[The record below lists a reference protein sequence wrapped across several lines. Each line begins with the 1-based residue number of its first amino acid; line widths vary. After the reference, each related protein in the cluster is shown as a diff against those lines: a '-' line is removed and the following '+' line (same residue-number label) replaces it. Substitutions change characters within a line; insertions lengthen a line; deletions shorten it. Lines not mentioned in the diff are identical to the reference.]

1 MRKLP
6 ITEADEGQLRQ
17 FATMVLGI
25 SIKASAGIDTIRA
38 RVAEAWQKDWI
49 AVDDE
54 AAPDGAAVNSQHP
67 HPVTDEQ
74 HKPGFDPTDKENQT
88 RLVRIHINVTED
100 VGGDR
105 PVQVG
110 VNGKIM
116 LIPRG
121 KDVDIPER
129 FYHVLTHA
137 ISYKYDPLPDGGINP
152 KPRKV
157 PLYPHQ
163 VLYREA
169 PEGEVERKAAEAEVE
184 AEQRKL
190 LAA

>member
-6 ITEADEGQLRQ
+6 IDEANEGQLRQ

-25 SIKASAGIDTIRA
+25 SINASAGIDTIRA

-54 AAPDGAAVNSQHP
+54 AAPDGAVVHGHSPN
-67 HPVTDEQ
+67 PVTDEQ
-74 HKPGFDPTDKENQT
+74 HKPGLDKEGK
-88 RLVRIHINVTED
+88 RLVRIHINVTEET
-100 VGGDR
+100 GGDR
-105 PVQVG
+105 AIQVG

-121 KDVDIPER
+121 KNVDIPEPY
-129 FYHVLTHA
+129 YHVLTHA
-137 ISYKYDPLPDGGINP
+137 ISYKYDALKDGGINP
-152 KPRKV
+152 TPRKV

-163 VLYREA
+163 VLYRDV
-169 PEGEVERKAAEAEVE
+169 PEGEVERKAEEE
-184 AEQRKL
+184 SIERKEREL
-190 LAA
+190 NAA